1 MTKRHAPSALVPVL
15 AVLSVLLGTLALTAP
30 PAQGRAGA
38 ADRAGAAA
46 AQVLTWTADDDM
58 TKYRSAPATAEA
70 GPATIVFENSAAT
83 GNTTGMTHTLTFDTA
98 SPGHNTDVSLN
109 ILASPL
115 DSSGGRHTAE
125 VVLTPGTYRYFC
137 AIPGH
142 GTMSGVLTVTGGGED
157 TTPPQVTAAVT
168 GRQDPGGAY
177 LGSATV
183 TLSATDAGSGV
194 ERVEYALDGGAY
206 QPYTAPVAVHAV
218 GDHTMAFRAADRAG
232 NVSAVRSV
240 AFTVVEPPAGDGTA
254 PEVSAAVSGERDAAG
269 RYVGVATVAVTATD
283 GDSGVQRIQYS
294 FNGGPYTAYTAPLT
308 ITRAG
313 EHMVKYRATDRAGN
327 TSRPRTVYFA
337 VVAEE
342 GYRTIFDGSA
352 ASFAAWEHVGGGA
365 FAPNGDG
372 SMTSSATVPGMG
384 MLWYPVRAYGD
395 FSLKLQFRD
404 EAPGEGRANSGVF
417 VRFPGVHGHPEESR
431 PEWVAIKYGHEV
443 QILDRP
449 DGDAYKTG
457 SVYGFSRVGLDG
469 AGVTPKG
476 AWNTY
481 EVRVIGQRY
490 SVYRN
495 GVLLNEFDNTPGL
508 VFSPPR
514 ADDPGTDGRQAAQG
528 YIGLQTHGTT
538 DVVSFRNVRVR
549 EL

>member
-1 MTKRHAPSALVPVL
+1 
-15 AVLSVLLGTLALTAP
+15 
-30 PAQGRAGA
+30 
-38 ADRAGAAA
+38 
-46 AQVLTWTADDDM
+46 
-58 TKYRSAPATAEA
+58 
-70 GPATIVFENSAAT
+70 
-83 GNTTGMTHTLTFDTA
+83 
-98 SPGHNTDVSLN
+98 
-109 ILASPL
+109 
-115 DSSGGRHTAE
+115 
-125 VVLTPGTYRYFC
+125 
-137 AIPGH
+137 
-142 GTMSGVLTVTGGGED
+142 
-157 TTPPQVTAAVT
+157 
-168 GRQDPGGAY
+168 
-177 LGSATV
+177 
-183 TLSATDAGSGV
+183 
-194 ERVEYALDGGAY
+194 
-206 QPYTAPVAVHAV
+206 
-218 GDHTMAFRAADRAG
+218 
-232 NVSAVRSV
+232 V

-342 GYRTIFDGSA
+342 GYRTILDGSA

-365 FAPNGDG
+365 FTPNGDG

-384 MLWYPVRAYGD
+384 MLWYPVRTYGD

-476 AWNTY
+476 TWNTY